1 MTADPAILANILC
14 LSKSRERGLL
24 FVADRPD
31 GFAEAAAVVASV
43 GTRDSRIHLL
53 ATSAVASTLDGAR
66 RALASVTP
74 IPFIFGNSMLAG
86 INLRRLNVR
95 AAVFMG
101 ECGKSAAPSL
111 LAALQREAI
120 AIVSLAVPGEPG
132 PLPALAQAAE
142 IVSHVVQA
150 SSSGGHSVAELVDLL
165 AAMMARDLKVLRRG
179 GPGTRLASR
188 LLEAAPRSRFANS
201 ILDRRCHRLC
211 SLPDLAAHLSQPR
224 TIMCLG
230 NGPSSEDPVL
240 ATMPHDALFRVNHS
254 WKSRG
259 FLAEPDIVFCGGK
272 PTMRAIND
280 AAFGLQT
287 ESAAVALVSNRLFS
301 PSMRRAVYFNAN
313 DVTDR
318 LRVFDWGHLRPTNG
332 ASMLA
337 TAVALAPQKLIV
349 AGIDL
354 FSDPAGSYPGD
365 RVTANAYS
373 PGHSRDRELAFLLA
387 LLDLYRGDLVIV
399 GSVLNEEWRRYRAAR
414 ADSAA
419 GSAASARQSHG

>member
-31 GFAEAAAVVASV
+31 GFAAAAAIVASV
-43 GTRDSRIHLL
+43 NARDSRIHLL
-53 ATSAVASTLDGAR
+53 ATSGVPSTLNSAR
-66 RALASVTP
+66 RELASVTA
-74 IPFIFGNSMLAG
+74 IPFIFGNGMLAG
-86 INLRRLNVR
+86 FNLRRLNVR

-101 ECGKSAAPSL
+101 ACEKSASPSL

-120 AIVSLAVPGEPG
+120 AIVSLAEPDEPG
-132 PLPALAQAAE
+132 PQPVLARAAE
-142 IVSHVVQA
+142 IVSSVTSAA
-150 SSSGGHSVAELVDLL
+150 SSDGHSIAALVDLL
-165 AAMMARDLKVLRRG
+165 AAMMARDLKVLRKG
-179 GPGTRLASR
+179 GPGARLASR
-188 LLEAAPRSRFANS
+188 LLEAAPRSALASR
-201 ILDRRCHRLC
+201 ILDRRCHRLR
-211 SLPDLAAHLSQPR
+211 SVAELAAHLAQPR

-230 NGPSSEDPVL
+230 NGPSSEDKAL
-240 ATMPHDALFRVNHS
+240 ASMPHDALFRVNHS

-259 FLAEPDIVFCGGK
+259 FLAVPDVVFAGGK

-287 ESAAVALVSNRLFS
+287 ESAAVALVTNRLFG
-301 PSMRRAVYFNAN
+301 PSRRRTIYFNAN
-313 DVTDR
+313 DMTDR
-318 LRVFDWGHLRPTNG
+318 LRAFEWRHLRPTNG

-337 TAVALAPQKLIV
+337 TAVALAPERLIV

-365 RVTANAYS
+365 TVTTNAYS

-387 LLDLYRGDLVIV
+387 LLDLYRGDLAIV
-399 GSVLNEEWRRYRAAR
+399 GPVLNEEWRRHRAAR
-414 ADSAA
+414 AGDAWL
-419 GSAASARQSHG
+419 AASARQSHG